1 MHLQETLRLYPP
13 VAVGQIRCNL
23 YRDVVLAGR
32 LTLPRGTAVWVP
44 HGALHT
50 AAFNWPD
57 PDAFLP
63 GRPNILVQDTGEDL
77 AHRARR
83 AVEFIMDPGLVTLL

>member
-1 MHLQETLRLYPP
+1 MQETLRLYPP

-23 YRDVVLAGR
+23 HRDVVLAGR

-50 AAFNWPD
+50 APFNWPD

-63 GRPNILVQDTGEDL
+63 GRLQHALSDIGRSL
-77 AHRARR
+77 ALQAL
-83 AVEFIMDPGLVTLL
+83 AV

>member
-1 MHLQETLRLYPP
+1 MQETLRLYPP

-23 YRDVVLAGR
+23 HRDVVLAGC

-63 GRPNILVQDTGEDL
+63 GRPQHACVIDSWRCKHWRT
-77 AHRARR
+77 AR
-83 AVEFIMDPGLVTLL
+83 V